1 MSSALGSVPAV
12 KDRERQIDLSDG
24 LSRIVLRRS
33 STHPVEYAITLITR
47 HDGRDYAV
55 RTFDNAHDVEEHHE
69 HRYVGMDK
77 QPPSIVRGSVND
89 AMKRAEAALLSHW
102 RAYVDEWRQTTR

>member
-1 MSSALGSVPAV
+1 LALDSVAAV
-12 KDRERQIDLSDG
+12 KDRERQIDLNDG

-47 HDGRDYAV
+47 HDGSDYAV

-69 HRYVGMDK
+69 HRYVGTDK

-89 AMKRAEAALLSHW
+89 AMKRAETALLSHW
-102 RAYVDEWRQTTR
+102 RAYVDEWRQTIR